1 MALILNI
8 ETATQTCSVALCNEG
23 IPVSVRES
31 IENRDHASVLTVFI
45 SEILEEKHL
54 SVSDIDA
61 VSVSIGPGSYTGLRI
76 GVSVAKGLCYA
87 AGKPLIKIPT
97 LKALAAGIVSK
108 GLSVSVNTLIPMLDA
123 RRMEVYTGIYSRE
136 LKELLPVKAEVI
148 TETSFREWIEKGPV
162 LFFGD
167 GAPKCEQVIKNK
179 NAVFI
184 NSFPASA
191 SYMGPLSE
199 LLFSESRFEDVAYLE
214 PFYLKDF
221 IATTPR
227 NKVLPINE

>member
-8 ETATQTCSVALCNEG
+8 ETATPTCSVALCNEG

-31 IENRDHASVLTVFI
+31 IETRDHASILTVFI
-45 SEILEEKHL
+45 SEIMEETHL

-61 VSVSIGPGSYTGLRI
+61 VSISIGPGSYTGLRI

-87 AGKPLIKIPT
+87 AEKPLIAIPT
-97 LKALAAGIVSK
+97 LKALAAGIINK
-108 GLSVSVNTLIPMLDA
+108 GIPNSVNTLIPVFDA
-123 RRMEVYTGIYSRE
+123 RRMEVYSGVFSGK
-136 LKELLPVKAEVI
+136 LKELSAVKAEII
-148 TETSFREWIEKGPV
+148 TEDSFGEWMEKGPV

-184 NSFPASA
+184 NPFPASA
-191 SYMGPLSE
+191 TYMGTLSE
-199 LLFSESRFEDVAYLE
+199 FAFSGSCFEDVAYLE

-221 IATTPR
+221 IATTPK
-227 NKVLPINE
+227 NKILSINE

>member
-23 IPVSVRES
+23 VPVSVRES
-31 IENRDHASVLTVFI
+31 IETRDHASILTVFI

-87 AGKPLIKIPT
+87 TGKPLIAIPT
-97 LKALAAGIVSK
+97 LKVLAAGVINK
-108 GLSVSVNTLIPMLDA
+108 GIPESVNMLIPMLDA
-123 RRMEVYTGIYSRE
+123 RRMEVYTGVYSRE
-136 LKELLPVKAEVI
+136 LKELLPVKAEII
-148 TETSFREWIEKGPV
+148 TETSFSEWMEKGPV

-167 GAPKCEQVIKNK
+167 GAPKCEQVIKNE

-184 NSFPASA
+184 DAFPASA
-191 SYMGPLSE
+191 SYMGLLSE
-199 LLFSESRFEDVAYLE
+199 QAFSESHFEDVAYLE